1 MEKLKRDQEAAAA
14 KEKAAE
20 AEGEDEV
27 ESMSLSD
34 GETNDHINDINKGGN
49 GGDGEEEVRSPEKK
63 KKKKEKK
70 AKKKS
75 AGGGDSILKKGRFST
90 DSSKATKEQESMTSE
105 AKEKVVKAK
114 AKQEYKH
121 QHRRVVVEASL
132 VCSKEG
138 KQAKYDE
145 FTLGMRALFKNML
158 KVDPTLVV
166 DPVIAGSGKKLVEP
180 NEIPFDHT
188 EMGTHVQQTGGNKS
202 FDMKKPRKNDRKKG
216 GKEGLSR

>member
-1 MEKLKRDQEAAAA
+1 
-14 KEKAAE
+14 
-20 AEGEDEV
+20 
-27 ESMSLSD
+27 MSLSD

-145 FTLGMRALFKNML
+145 FTLGMRALFKNIL